1 MSNDTLTA
9 LPGVRVGHSSHPEAM
24 TGCTVVRFDHDIP
37 VACALYGGATASYHT
52 DELQGFSKS
61 FPTRD
66 ALFIAGGSRVG
77 LAAAAWAVVSAL
89 SEQGVGLPGKVP
101 LPGVSGAIIYD
112 LGLRVRAFNPAFAR
126 EALDDCSDLPV
137 ARGNVGAGVGA
148 TVGKLKMTR
157 DGLLQA
163 MKAGVGCARIDLPN
177 GAMVCAL
184 SVVNA
189 RGNVIAED
197 GSILAGNRDE
207 ANAHGFISFEDV
219 FDNTARP
226 DDSTNTTVTI
236 VGTNVKL
243 PAHED
248 YQRVAHL
255 ALTGTCAP
263 STQCTVRLT
272 ATWCSYS
279 RPRHMMVGLR
289 LSRLHAAYSAGTNSL
304 STCLDRRRPAQFALA
319 STTPA
324 CQSNRFPMA
333 RPTTE

>member
-1 MSNDTLTA
+1 
-9 LPGVRVGHSSHPEAM
+9 
-24 TGCTVVRFDHDIP
+24 VVRFEHDIP

-112 LGLRVRAFNPAFAR
+112 LGLRERAFNPAFAR

-163 MKAGVGCARIDLPN
+163 MKAGVGCARINLPN

-189 RGNVIAED
+189 RGNVIAAD

-226 DDSTNTTVTI
+226 ADSTNTTVTI

-255 ALTGTCAP
+255 ATHGHVRAIDP
-263 STQCTVRLT
+263 VHSAADGDVVFIFSTETHDGRFASEPPPRSVLGWHKFTVDVLGQT
-272 ATWCSYS
+272 AARAVRSSVYDAC
-279 RPRHMMVGLR
+279 
-289 LSRLHAAYSAGTNSL
+289 LSVESIPYAAAYDGVIPAAGDYCRKS
-304 STCLDRRRPAQFALA
+304 P
-319 STTPA
+319 
-324 CQSNRFPMA
+324 
-333 RPTTE
+333 